1 PMTVSEWAAPT
12 VVAWASPT
20 EIVWAAPTVTVWAS
34 PTVVVWASLTVSACV
49 LLTVTDSAPPTV
61 RVRLPVT
68 SIVSSLATAS
78 FRTPLI
84 VIVSLFPTVSVR
96 SFLMWV
102 VSLLSTV
109 FFRSRPIQCVSS
121 FLPWMSWFFWAWI
134 QICSLPAESSS
145 RMAFAPP
152 PPGELLENR
161 PDWVL
166 APGRPHGGIWSAL
179 YTLPTTI
186 GWSASPSRKLTITS
200 WPIRGMLIPPNP
212 LPAESGPTPIQ
223 HDLSASN
230 FPCRSQWNWTLIRPY
245 LSVKI
250 SSPAGPTTVAVCDP
264 RTIGRGVTRGGRN
277 GRAAGRHS
285 KRLEYRIGA
294 PVDWYESKIAS

>member
-1 PMTVSEWAAPT
+1 AGQVKRDGLRLGGGGNGSVRRGGHGCASAGGQFSPILEPLSVRSLDALTPIFPLPSMARSFPLRVIEPSFFISNSALPVLIRISSPASITSFLATFSESSLLTVADRPPWTVVVWSWLTVWVKALVIVWVNPPPTVSVTLRPMLIVWPPMTVSEWAAPT

-20 EIVWAAPTVTVWAS
+20 EIVWAAPTVTGWAS

-109 FFRSRPIQCVSS
+109 FFRSRPIQ
-121 FLPWMSWFFWAWI
+121 
-134 QICSLPAESSS
+134 
-145 RMAFAPP
+145 
-152 PPGELLENR
+152 
-161 PDWVL
+161 
-166 APGRPHGGIWSAL
+166 
-179 YTLPTTI
+179 
-186 GWSASPSRKLTITS
+186 
-200 WPIRGMLIPPNP
+200 
-212 LPAESGPTPIQ
+212 
-223 HDLSASN
+223 
-230 FPCRSQWNWTLIRPY
+230 
-245 LSVKI
+245 
-250 SSPAGPTTVAVCDP
+250 
-264 RTIGRGVTRGGRN
+264 
-277 GRAAGRHS
+277 
-285 KRLEYRIGA
+285 
-294 PVDWYESKIAS
+294 